1 MLWGISKCGIIPN
14 VLYHVGFNIRLHLF
28 YDNILQNKIKKNCK
42 YVPRMFLGNAGNGR
56 E

>member
-1 MLWGISKCGIIPN
+1 MSFIMSVLVFVNISFAKIFC
-14 VLYHVGFNIRLHLF
+14 
-28 YDNILQNKIKKNCK
+28 QNKIKKNRK